1 MKNRTNQRTSRLQSK
16 IAHHRERQCL
26 TSTVNL
32 LKFLFQSLVFQAVIE
47 EDFLS
52 TGCKRLSCSPSKET
66 KGIEGIGWEY
76 KPTEKTSLL
85 VINKPFGSN
94 GQPAVHRESHR
105 NGPNRQSRETC
116 SRLGPEDR
124 KRSVWTGWMGRRFRT
139 PLYAMKRRA
148 HMRQE
153 KKERSG
159 GYLLSHG

>member
-1 MKNRTNQRTSRLQSK
+1 MACDACARLVVQNAAINPISTK
-16 IAHHRERQCL
+16 EQEEKSFKPGNKDREG
-26 TSTVNL
+26 
-32 LKFLFQSLVFQAVIE
+32 
-47 EDFLS
+47 ED
-52 TGCKRLSCSPSKET
+52 
-66 KGIEGIGWEY
+66 WWN
-76 KPTEKTSLL
+76 KPLDNPFHL

-105 NGPNRQSRETC
+105 DGPNRQSRETC

-148 HMRQE
+148 HMRQG